1 MGANQLTTG
10 YSGKPLASKM
20 GIKSGQRIIILL
32 APDGYDATLG
42 TLPDAVEIV
51 HELEGTF
58 DLIQYFTTE
67 RAVYERDF
75 PILRDALVTAGMLW
89 VCWPKKAAKMV
100 TDLDDNL
107 VRTIGLANGLVD
119 VKVIAVDERWS
130 GLKFVRRVK
139 DR

>member
-1 MGANQLTTG
+1 
-10 YSGKPLASKM
+10 M
-20 GIKSGQRIIILL
+20 GIKSGQRIIILH

-89 VCWPKKAAKMV
+89 VCWPKKAAKMA

>member
-1 MGANQLTTG
+1 MTTG

-20 GIKSGQRIIILL
+20 GIKSGQRIIILH

-42 TLPDAVEIV
+42 MLPDAVEIV
-51 HELEGTF
+51 HKLEGTF

-89 VCWPKKAAKMV
+89 VCWPKKAAKMA

>member
-1 MGANQLTTG
+1 LNTG

-20 GIKSGQRIIILL
+20 GIKPGQRIIILN
-32 APDGYDATLG
+32 APDGYEATLG
-42 TLPDAVEIV
+42 ALPDGVEVV
-51 HELEGTF
+51 HDLAGQF

-67 RAVYERDF
+67 RSAYERDF
-75 PILRDALVTAGMLW
+75 PILRDALLTAGMLW
-89 VCWPKKAAKMV
+89 VSWPKKAAKMA
-100 TDLDDNL
+100 TDLDENVIRD
-107 VRTIGLANGLVD
+107 IGLANGLVD

>member
-1 MGANQLTTG
+1 MNTG

-20 GIKSGQRIIILL
+20 GIKSGQRIIILHAPNGYETTL
-32 APDGYDATLG
+32 GALPDG
-42 TLPDAVEIV
+42 VEVV
-51 HELEGTF
+51 HDLVGQF

-67 RAVYERDF
+67 RSAYERDF
-75 PILRDALVTAGMLW
+75 PILRDALLTAGMLW
-89 VCWPKKAAKMV
+89 VSWPKKAAKMA
-100 TDLDDNL
+100 TDLDENVIRD
-107 VRTIGLANGLVD
+107 IGLANGLVD

>member
-1 MGANQLTTG
+1 
-10 YSGKPLASKM
+10 M
-20 GIKSGQRIIILL
+20 GIKSGQRIIILH

-42 TLPDAVEIV
+42 MLPDAVEIV
-51 HELEGTF
+51 HKLEGTF

-89 VCWPKKAAKMV
+89 VCWPKKAAKMA